1 MSLPG
6 AETGRPN
13 GAVGTA
19 TVYRPN
25 LACTA
30 AAHVPGTRA
39 SWWLMAMVSG
49 SWLHPKTGPS
59 SLALTWLWLC
69 SGSKLKFRP
78 LSQKVKADLCTQ
90 IHMPSSQPDTQSASG
105 GPRGQREAQ
114 ASGVNLGQLWDSGTL
129 QCCCPCIGPQVSVD
143 ITRDGA
149 KTRQEIH
156 LMLTNPA
163 TLRRQLTNCI
173 S

>member
-1 MSLPG
+1 MGVGPGLGILFSQGHFAVVHGMWTQGLVIHRPLGVSLPG

-114 ASGVNLGQLWDSGTL
+114 ASGVITLVSSGTRVHFSVAARAL
-129 QCCCPCIGPQVSVD
+129 GP
-143 ITRDGA
+143 
-149 KTRQEIH
+149 K
-156 LMLTNPA
+156 
-163 TLRRQLTNCI
+163 
-173 S
+173 